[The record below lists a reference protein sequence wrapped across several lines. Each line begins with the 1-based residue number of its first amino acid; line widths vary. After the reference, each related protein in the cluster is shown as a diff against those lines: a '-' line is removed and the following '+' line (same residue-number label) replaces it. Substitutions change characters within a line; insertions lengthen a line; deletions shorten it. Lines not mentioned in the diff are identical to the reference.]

1 MRISDWSSDVC
12 SSDLVVAA
20 VIEQADIEMNDQQ
33 KAALYLVLQHPVSA
47 LTGGPGVGKSTVTK
61 QVISAFRLLDP
72 AGIIALSAP
81 TGRAAKRL
89 EEVAG
94 AELNIEGQ
102 TQHRLLEYGPDID
115 GVMRFASDET
125 NPIDA
130 DQIGRAH

>member
-12 SSDLVVAA
+12 SSDEVVAA

-61 QVISAFRLLDP
+61 QVISAFRLLAP

-81 TGRAAKRL
+81 PGRAAKRL
-89 EEVAG
+89 AEVAG
-94 AELNIEGQ
+94 AELNLAGQ
-102 TQHRLLEYGPDID
+102 PQHRHLEYGPI
-115 GVMRFASDET
+115 
-125 NPIDA
+125 
-130 DQIGRAH
+130 H